1 MRAPTTS
8 SHANTSAFR
17 RRPFRSLGAAVGTAV
32 VSGVLLAPALA
43 LPAFAA
49 AVCPAGSTPISV
61 GSAICEVVFS
71 ADGSWTPP
79 AGVTNVEALLVGA
92 GGASDGQYGGGG
104 GDVRIV
110 ELGTSGEVTV
120 AVGVGGIGQN
130 GSASSVA
137 QGSLSQSANGGVFGD
152 FFDGVSGNG
161 EEGGLSG
168 GGAGGAASGSDGE
181 VGGIGLIVFELES
194 TLFNNDEA
202 CLGGGGGG
210 NFFTSGSQATCGG
223 GFYSDLVLN
232 TGTGPWNANT
242 GSVTQSLPVVG
253 SGGGGGPLISFDT
266 TASNSVFSPGAGAN
280 GQVVIRF
287 TLAAAPVEAAA
298 PRQLA
303 ATGLTEA
310 QSLLGGAGLLVA
322 AGAGLFAYARRSRL
336 S

>member
-1 MRAPTTS
+1 M
-8 SHANTSAFR
+8 F
-17 RRPFRSLGAAVGTAV
+17 
-32 VSGVLLAPALA
+32 APALA

-49 AVCPAGSTPISV
+49 SVCPVGSNPIAV
-61 GSAICEVVFS
+61 GSAICEVEFS
-71 ADGSWTPP
+71 GAGTWTPP
-79 AGVTNVEALLVGA
+79 AGVSTVEALLVGA
-92 GGASDGQYGGGG
+92 GGASDGFYGGGG

-120 AVGVGGIGQN
+120 VVGVGGIGQN

-137 QGSLSQSANGGVFGD
+137 QGSLSQSALGGVFGD
-152 FFDGVSGNG
+152 FFDGDSGNG
-161 EEGGLSG
+161 EDGGLSG
-168 GGAGGAASGSDGE
+168 GGAGGAASGGLDGE
-181 VGGIGLIVFELES
+181 VGGIGLIVSELES
-194 TLFNNDEA
+194 TLFNNNEA

-210 NFFTSGSQATCGG
+210 FFFTAESQATCGG
-223 GFYSDLVLN
+223 GFFSDFVRN
-232 TGTGPWNANT
+232 TGTSPPWNANT

-253 SGGGGGPLISFDT
+253 SGGGGGPLISFDS

-287 TLAAAPVEAAA
+287 ALAAAPVEAAA

-310 QSLLGGAGLLVA
+310 QSLLGAAGLLVA